1 MQSKE
6 KDVKR
11 KKAQNFLDFYF
22 DNKINP
28 KLLARNSKLR
38 MLIQQNLVFFS
49 IQWFL

>member
-22 DNKINP
+22 YSKIKT
-28 KLLARNSKLR
+28 KL
-38 MLIQQNLVFFS
+38 
-49 IQWFL
+49 